1 MIFGDNQTK
10 HFYVIPASN
19 GYTVKD
25 LENSDLVTLIL
36 NQDNNQKVTTDVI
49 NRKLIKHAKINK
61 VKPTFLRKWTTLAI
75 SSNDLKPATT
85 YHIYFYLENMM
96 GFGMQDRWDRVA
108 SYTTDI
114 YDNSGTPATHDTI
127 STVMQHLA
135 VDLYSKLNMAGP
147 IKNDFV
153 VALST
158 RTVGSAWDSTTDAES
173 DTTSSNTRTIV
184 AKEMIN
190 GTATKVT
197 YAINLNKDVIKEDYV
212 NDFAKL
218 NPTTNA
224 NTLIVYENSAS
235 DTFTSLDALDLRMH
249 TNPYAYNVTMST
261 SMTTEK
267 GIEPWGGQKQ
277 ILATNT
283 SDKYIN
289 SATKVMAMELYF
301 LRNRADKYDL
311 TKDFY
316 ASILN
321 KPQTITAN
329 ADYYTLDIDYAFSD
343 TQGYTYHS
351 DKQLSIACGAPAS
364 ESETN
369 PALTTLENLRK
380 AILKDSNET
389 SLGYTDTATYTQAP
403 DDED

>member
-1 MIFGDNQTK
+1 MSLFSDNQTK

-61 VKPTFLRKWTTLAI
+61 VKPTYFRKWTVAAP
-75 SSNDLKPATT
+75 SSVTAGHT
-85 YHIYFYLENMM
+85 YYVYFYLENMM

-108 SYTTDI
+108 SYT
-114 YDNSGTPATHDTI
+114 ATTTNV
-127 STVMQHLA
+127 SEVMNALRTEL
-135 VDLYSKLNMAGP
+135 DLKLNGAGP
-147 IKNDFV
+147 IKNDF
-153 VALST
+153 
-158 RTVGSAWDSTTDAES
+158 TVTL
-173 DTTSSNTRTIV
+173 
-184 AKEMIN
+184 N
-190 GTATKVT
+190 GTSIEVA
-197 YAINLNKDVIKEDYV
+197 E
-212 NDFAKL
+212 
-218 NPTTNA
+218 NPN
-224 NTLIVYENSAS
+224 S
-235 DTFTSLDALDLRMH
+235 DTFTPLDKLDLRMH

-261 SMTTEK
+261 GETVDGE
-267 GIEPWGGQKQ
+267 IRPWADDQKQ
-277 ILATNT
+277 ITAVNTTNV
-283 SDKYIN
+283 YI
-289 SATKVMAMELYF
+289 SAATKVMAMELYF

-321 KPQTITAN
+321 TPQTITAN

-351 DKQLSIACGAPAS
+351 DKQLSIACGAPAP
-364 ESETN
+364 ESGTN
-369 PALTTLENLRK
+369 PALTALETLRK

-389 SLGYTDTATYTQAP
+389 SLGYIDTATYTQAT